1 MIKIHR
7 VAPVITQAAIYTTTY
22 LLFKP
27 FAKFTVTGL
36 ENIKDHR
43 GALIFAPNHSSE
55 WDGILVRVALPFW
68 SREWSPMYY
77 VSMVKEKYTDSG
89 WRKFIYGGTL
99 FNLLGAYPVYS
110 GKKDY
115 AYSLQNHVQILT
127 NGRKLCLFP
136 QGQRT
141 RDGNLG
147 KAHGGVGFLSHT
159 MQVPVVPVA
168 IDGLVKFS
176 VREFFTFKR
185 TVSLHFGEI
194 MQPQQIV
201 SSAQPTVEDYQK
213 GAAVIMSKVE
223 ELLAKSK

>member
-1 MIKIHR
+1 MIKIHT
-7 VAPVITQAAIYTTTY
+7 VAPIMTQAVIYTTTY

-36 ENIKDHR
+36 ENIKNHH

-68 SREWSPMYY
+68 SKEWSPMYY

-115 AYSLQNHVQILT
+115 AYSLQNHVQILQ
-127 NGRKLCLFP
+127 NGSKLCLFP
-136 QGQRT
+136 EGQRT
-141 RDGNLG
+141 KDGALG
-147 KAHGGVGFLSHT
+147 KAHGGVAFLSHT

-168 IDGLVKFS
+168 ISGLVRFS
-176 VREFFTFKR
+176 VREFFSFKR

-194 MQPQQIV
+194 MLPQQVV
-201 SSAQPTVEDYQK
+201 SNPTPAVEDFQK
-213 GAAVIMSKVE
+213 GATIIMSRVG